1 MKSMIDLLKE
11 LGIDVPL
18 IMAGFSGGF
27 ATLLKNKTL
36 KWSEKAV
43 VLGSGGMSA
52 NYVTPL
58 FAELLNVSEGTFLGL
73 AFFVGFGG
81 LKFVEYLFEKLH
93 NRVDEKNS
101 NITNI
106 SN

>member
-1 MKSMIDLLKE
+1 MLEYLKE
-11 LGIDVPL
+11 IGIDVPL

-27 ATLLKNKTL
+27 ATLLRNKSL

-52 NYVTPL
+52 NYITPL
-58 FAELLNVSEGTFLGL
+58 LADFLKVSENTFLGL

-81 LKFVEYLFEKLH
+81 LKFVEYIFEKIH
-93 NRVDEKNS
+93 KKVDNEKLLDD
-101 NITNI
+101 TQE
-106 SN
+106 

>member
-1 MKSMIDLLKE
+1 MIDLLKE

-18 IMAGFSGGF
+18 IMAGFSGGL

-36 KWSEKAV
+36 KWSEKAL
-43 VLGSGGMSA
+43 VLGSGGVSA

-58 FAELLNVSEGTFLGL
+58 LAEFLNVSQNTFLGL

-81 LKFVEYLFEKLH
+81 LKFVEAIFEFIHEKKI
-93 NRVDEKNS
+93 NKQDEVN
-101 NITNI
+101 NN
-106 SN
+106 